1 MRVPTILTF
10 AVLLGLLTGCS
21 AYLENLTPAKVPENP
36 SGIYTLSMQPR
47 LLGEGVEPETMDAT
61 IVINGE
67 QYPMDQNRY
76 DPYLFEFDFV
86 MPEDQGEAAF
96 YYFLD
101 YEKKMAGGTIQQDR
115 ISSDLHSFELVNKY
129 VLQLQ
134 VERAPVGRTVTVLG
148 RRFFPSDRILVG
160 GVPAQT
166 TFETQNELTFV
177 VPPLPAGESYPVQLR
192 SGEETVV
199 VGSFRIDQSEL
210 RVAPGSLRL
219 APGETA
225 VLVFSVR
232 FEAPAGGLAIPL
244 STDIPE
250 SIIMPPV
257 VIPEGSRSVSVPVEG
272 GQPGEG
278 ALFSEAAGMNPVTI
292 PVTVVGP

>member
-10 AVLLGLLTGCS
+10 AAILGLLTGCS

-47 LLGEGVEPETMDAT
+47 LLGQGVEPETMDAS
-61 IVINGE
+61 IVING
-67 QYPMDQNRY
+67 QKYPMDQNRY

-96 YYFLD
+96 YYVLD
-101 YEKKMAGGTIQQDR
+101 YEKKMAGGTTQQDR
-115 ISSDLHSFELVNKY
+115 ISSELLSFELVNKY

-148 RRFFPSDRILVG
+148 RRFFPSDQILVG

-166 TFETQNELTFV
+166 TFETQNELKFV

-192 SGEETVV
+192 SGQDTVV
-199 VGSFRIDQSEL
+199 VGSFRIDQSAL
-210 RVAPGSLRL
+210 RVAPGSLAL
-219 APGETA
+219 VPGESA
-225 VLVFSVR
+225 VLVFSVP
-232 FEAPAGGLAIPL
+232 FAAPEGGLPIPV

-250 SIIMPPV
+250 SIIMPEV
-257 VIPEGSRSVSVPVEG
+257 VIPAGSRSVSVPVEG

-278 ALFSEAAGMNPVTI
+278 GLFTEAAGMTPVTI
-292 PVTVVGP
+292 PVTVGEP